1 MFLSEESVDSLGR
14 IASLQNTAA
23 GLKGKGKDK
32 PQGKEKTSE
41 SKQAQPG

>member
-1 MFLSEESVDSLGR
+1 MFLSEESVDSLAR
-14 IASLQNTAA
+14 VASLQNAAA

-41 SKQAQPG
+41 TKQAQAG